1 MVAREGCPVRTGPLV
16 GYRVLELGST
26 AAGPF
31 CARLLAD
38 FGAEVVKIEAAEGD
52 PIRKLGEIVDGKSLY
67 ASSIL
72 RNKSIASFDLR
83 KPAAQALLKSM
94 VPKFDVVI
102 ENFRPGTLEKWG
114 LGYEH
119 LKPLRPDLVMT
130 RISGYGQSGPY
141 RDRPGYGVIG
151 EAMSGLRSLIGDP
164 DRPPSRVAMPLTDY
178 ITALYAAMGTVMAL
192 LAREKDGL
200 GQVVDTALVNSAF
213 SFMEAS
219 VPQYEKTGSMERRSG
234 SRLPNSAPN
243 NLYRTSDGGYIH
255 IAALADAV
263 YRRLAD
269 AMGRP
274 ELGTDPRFVEQNVRS
289 ANVDLID
296 DIVSQWTSAHTLDEI
311 EPILEAA
318 SVPASWVFTMAD
330 IFRSPHF
337 TAREMLLKVPDE
349 DLGTVTLAGIVPKL
363 SRTPG
368 TVVWAGRRT
377 GQDTRPVLK
386 EFCGLNDREIDQLE
400 RDAIIFCETASTEP
414 KPNQVAAI
422 VRTPEAP
429 IGTRVDHEDV

>member
-1 MVAREGCPVRTGPLV
+1 MVARERRPARTGPLV

-38 FGAEVVKIEAAEGD
+38 FGAEVVKIEASEGD
-52 PIRKLGEIVDGKSLY
+52 PIRKLGGVVHGKSLY

-72 RNKSIASFDLR
+72 RNKSIASLDLR
-83 KPAAQALLKSM
+83 KPAGQALLKSM

-102 ENFRPGTLEKWG
+102 ENFRPGTLEKWD

-119 LKPLRPDLVMT
+119 LKPLRPDLIMT

-178 ITALYAAMGTVMAL
+178 ITALYAAIGTVMAL
-192 LAREKDGL
+192 LARERDGL
-200 GQVVDTALVNSAF
+200 GQVVDTALVDSAF

-219 VPQYEKTGSMERRSG
+219 VPQYEKTGSIEMRAG

-243 NLYRTSDGGYIH
+243 NLYPTKDGGYIH

-263 YRRLAD
+263 YRRLAS

-274 ELGTDPRFVEQNVRS
+274 ELGTDPRFIEQNVRS
-289 ANVDLID
+289 ANVDAID
-296 DIVSQWTSAHTLDEI
+296 DIVSQWTSSHTLDEI
-311 EPILEAA
+311 EPILDAA
-318 SVPASWVFTMAD
+318 SVPASRVFTMAD

-337 TAREMLLKVPDE
+337 SARQMLLNVPDD
-349 DLGTVTLAGIVPKL
+349 DLGSVTLAGIVPKL

-368 TVVWAGRRT
+368 NVVWAGRRT
-377 GQDTRPVLK
+377 GQDTRTVLK
-386 EFCGLNDREIDQLE
+386 DFCDLTDEEIDRLE
-400 RDAIIFCETASTEP
+400 RDHVVFCGTESTRLVS
-414 KPNQVAAI
+414 NQAAAI
-422 VRTPEAP
+422 SS
-429 IGTRVDHEDV
+429 DF

>member
-1 MVAREGCPVRTGPLV
+1 MDFEEGRLTRTGPLV

-52 PIRKLGEIVDGKSLY
+52 PIRKLGEVVEGKSLY
-67 ASSIL
+67 AASIC

-94 VPKFDVVI
+94 IPKFDVVV

-119 LKPLRPDLVMT
+119 LKQLRPDLVMT
-130 RISGYGQSGPY
+130 RISGYGQSGPF

-178 ITALYAAMGTVMAL
+178 ITALYAALGTVMAL
-192 LAREKDGL
+192 LARERTGA
-200 GQVVDTALVNSAF
+200 GQVVDTALVDSAF

-219 VPQYEKTGSMERRSG
+219 VPQYEKTGSIEMRAG

-243 NLYRTSDGGYIH
+243 NLYPTKDGSYIH
-255 IAALADAV
+255 IAALADPV
-263 YRRLAD
+263 FRRLAN
-269 AMGRP
+269 AMNKP
-274 ELGTDPRFVEQNVRS
+274 ELGTDPRFVEQNIRS
-289 ANVDLID
+289 ANVNLID
-296 DIVSQWTSAHTLDEI
+296 EIVSQWTSSHTLE
-311 EPILEAA
+311 ELESVLEAA
-318 SVPASWVFTMAD
+318 SVPASRIFTMAD
-330 IFRSPHF
+330 IFSNPHF
-337 TAREMLLKVPDE
+337 IAREMLLKVPDD
-349 DLGTVTLAGIVPKL
+349 DLGTVTLAGVVPKL
-363 SRTPG
+363 LGTPG
-368 TVVWAGRRT
+368 KVVWSGHRI
-377 GQDTRPVLK
+377 GQDTRSILK
-386 EFCGLNDREIDQLE
+386 QFANLSDREIDELE
-400 RDAIIFCETASTEP
+400 RDAVIFCESVLPQSQSIQA
-414 KPNQVAAI
+414 AAI
-422 VRTPEAP
+422 
-429 IGTRVDHEDV
+429 

>member
-1 MVAREGCPVRTGPLV
+1 MVGRESGPGRTGPLV

-38 FGAEVVKIEAAEGD
+38 FGAEVVKIEASEGD
-52 PIRKLGEIVDGKSLY
+52 PIRKLGGIVDGKSLY

-72 RNKSIASFDLR
+72 RNKSIASLDLR
-83 KPAAQALLKSM
+83 KPAGQALLKSM

-102 ENFRPGTLEKWG
+102 ENFRPGTLEKWD

-119 LKPLRPDLVMT
+119 LKLLRPDLIMT

-178 ITALYAAMGTVMAL
+178 ITALYAAIGTVMAL
-192 LAREKDGL
+192 LARERDGL
-200 GQVVDTALVNSAF
+200 GQMVDTALVDSAF

-219 VPQYEKTGSMERRSG
+219 VPQYEKIGSIEMRAG

-243 NLYRTSDGGYIH
+243 NLYPTKDGGYIH

-263 YRRLAD
+263 YRRLAS

-274 ELGTDPRFVEQNVRS
+274 ELGTDPRFIEQNIRS
-289 ANVDLID
+289 ANVDAID
-296 DIVSQWTSAHTLDEI
+296 DIVSQWTSSHTLEEI

-318 SVPASWVFTMAD
+318 SVPASRVFTMAD

-337 TAREMLLKVPDE
+337 SARQMLLNVPDD
-349 DLGTVTLAGIVPKL
+349 DLGSVTLAGIVPKL

-368 TVVWAGRRT
+368 NVVWAGRRT
-377 GQDTRPVLK
+377 GQDTRSVLK
-386 EFCGLNDREIDQLE
+386 QFCDLSDEEIDRLE
-400 RDAIIFCETASTEP
+400 QDQVVFCEAESTRPAS
-414 KPNQVAAI
+414 KRAAAI
-422 VRTPEAP
+422 NS
-429 IGTRVDHEDV
+429 DF

>member
-1 MVAREGCPVRTGPLV
+1 MVAKVGRPARTGPLV

-72 RNKSIASFDLR
+72 RNKSIASLDLR

-102 ENFRPGTLEKWG
+102 ENFRPGTLEKWE

-164 DRPPSRVAMPLTDY
+164 
-178 ITALYAAMGTVMAL
+178 TVHLRA
-192 LAREKDGL
+192 
-200 GQVVDTALVNSAF
+200 
-213 SFMEAS
+213 
-219 VPQYEKTGSMERRSG
+219 
-234 SRLPNSAPN
+234 
-243 NLYRTSDGGYIH
+243 
-255 IAALADAV
+255 
-263 YRRLAD
+263 
-269 AMGRP
+269 
-274 ELGTDPRFVEQNVRS
+274 
-289 ANVDLID
+289 
-296 DIVSQWTSAHTLDEI
+296 
-311 EPILEAA
+311 
-318 SVPASWVFTMAD
+318 
-330 IFRSPHF
+330 
-337 TAREMLLKVPDE
+337 
-349 DLGTVTLAGIVPKL
+349 
-363 SRTPG
+363 
-368 TVVWAGRRT
+368 
-377 GQDTRPVLK
+377 
-386 EFCGLNDREIDQLE
+386 
-400 RDAIIFCETASTEP
+400 
-414 KPNQVAAI
+414 
-422 VRTPEAP
+422 
-429 IGTRVDHEDV
+429 

>member
-1 MVAREGCPVRTGPLV
+1 MVASSAGPDRSGPLV

-26 AAGPF
+26 AAGPL

-52 PIRKLGEIVDGKSLY
+52 PIRKLGKVVDGKSLY

-72 RNKSIASFDLR
+72 RNKVIASLDLR
-83 KPAAQALLKSM
+83 KPAAQDLLKRM
-94 VPKFDVVI
+94 VPKFDVVV

-119 LKPLRPDLVMT
+119 LKTLKPDLIMT
-130 RISGYGQSGPY
+130 RISGYGQYGPY

-151 EAMSGLRSLIGDP
+151 EAMSGLRSLIGDV

-178 ITALYAAMGTVMAL
+178 ITALYAAFGTVMAL
-192 LAREKDGL
+192 VARDRTGL
-200 GQVVDTALVNSAF
+200 GQMVDTALVDSAF

-219 VPQYEKTGSMERRSG
+219 VPQYEKTGFVEMRSG

-243 NLYRTSDGGYIH
+243 NLYPTKDGYIH

-263 YRRLAD
+263 FRRLAT

-274 ELGTDPRFVEQNVRS
+274 ELGTDERFHEMNVRF
-289 ANVDLID
+289 ANVEVID
-296 DIVSQWTSAHTLDEI
+296 AIVSEWTSQHTLDEL
-311 EPILEAA
+311 EPVLEAA
-318 SVPASWVFTMAD
+318 SVPASRVCTIAD
-330 IFRSPHF
+330 IFRNPHF
-337 TAREMLLKVPDE
+337 IDRQMLPSVPDD

-363 SRTPG
+363 SETPG
-368 TVVWAGRRT
+368 AIAWAGHRT
-377 GQDTRPVLK
+377 GQDTRSVLRAFG
-386 EFCGLNDREIDQLE
+386 ELSDQEIDELE
-400 RDAIIFCETASTEP
+400 SSGAIYCDKSVKTPTKSAASALESH
-414 KPNQVAAI
+414 AG
-422 VRTPEAP
+422 E
-429 IGTRVDHEDV
+429 

>member
-1 MVAREGCPVRTGPLV
+1 
-16 GYRVLELGST
+16 
-26 AAGPF
+26 
-31 CARLLAD
+31 
-38 FGAEVVKIEAAEGD
+38 VKIEASEGD
-52 PIRKLGEIVDGKSLY
+52 PIRKLGGVVRGKSLY

-72 RNKSIASFDLR
+72 RNKSIASLDLR
-83 KPAAQALLKSM
+83 KPAGQALLKSM

-102 ENFRPGTLEKWG
+102 ENFRPGTLEKWD

-119 LKPLRPDLVMT
+119 LKPLRPDLIMT

-178 ITALYAAMGTVMAL
+178 ITALYAAIGTVMAL
-192 LAREKDGL
+192 LARERDGL
-200 GQVVDTALVNSAF
+200 GQVVDTALVDSAF

-219 VPQYEKTGSMERRSG
+219 VPQYEKTGSIEMRAG

-243 NLYRTSDGGYIH
+243 NLYPTKDGGYIH

-263 YRRLAD
+263 YRRLAS

-274 ELGTDPRFVEQNVRS
+274 ELGTDPRFIEQNVRS
-289 ANVDLID
+289 ANVDAID
-296 DIVSQWTSAHTLDEI
+296 DIVSQWTSSHTLDEI

-318 SVPASWVFTMAD
+318 SVPASRVFTMAD

-337 TAREMLLKVPDE
+337 SARQMLLNVPDD
-349 DLGTVTLAGIVPKL
+349 DLGSVTLAGIVPKL

-368 TVVWAGRRT
+368 NVVWAGRRT
-377 GQDTRPVLK
+377 GQDTRTVLK
-386 EFCGLNDREIDQLE
+386 EFCDLTDEEIDRLE
-400 RDAIIFCETASTEP
+400 RDHVVFCGTESTRLVS
-414 KPNQVAAI
+414 NQAAAI
-422 VRTPEAP
+422 SS
-429 IGTRVDHEDV
+429 DF

>member
-1 MVAREGCPVRTGPLV
+1 MVAKESRPARTGPLV

-38 FGAEVVKIEAAEGD
+38 FGAEVVKIEASEGD
-52 PIRKLGEIVDGKSLY
+52 PIRKLGGVVHGKSLY

-72 RNKSIASFDLR
+72 RNKSIASLDLR
-83 KPAAQALLKSM
+83 KPAGQALLKSM

-102 ENFRPGTLEKWG
+102 ENFRPGTLEKWD

-119 LKPLRPDLVMT
+119 LKPLRPDLIMT

-178 ITALYAAMGTVMAL
+178 ITALYAAIGTVMAL
-192 LAREKDGL
+192 LARERDGL
-200 GQVVDTALVNSAF
+200 GQVVDTALVDSAF

-219 VPQYEKTGSMERRSG
+219 VPQYEKTGSIEMRAG

-243 NLYRTSDGGYIH
+243 NLYPTKDGGYIH

-263 YRRLAD
+263 YRRLAS

-274 ELGTDPRFVEQNVRS
+274 ELGTDPRFIEQNVRS
-289 ANVDLID
+289 ANVDAID
-296 DIVSQWTSAHTLDEI
+296 DIVSQWTSSHTLDEI

-318 SVPASWVFTMAD
+318 SVPASRVFTMAD

-337 TAREMLLKVPDE
+337 SARQMLLNVPDD
-349 DLGTVTLAGIVPKL
+349 DLGSVTLAGIVPKL

-368 TVVWAGRRT
+368 NVVWAGRRT
-377 GQDTRPVLK
+377 GQDTRTVLK
-386 EFCGLNDREIDQLE
+386 EFCDLTDEEIDRLE
-400 RDAIIFCETASTEP
+400 RDHVVFCGTESARP
-414 KPNQVAAI
+414 VSNQAAAI
-422 VRTPEAP
+422 SS
-429 IGTRVDHEDV
+429 DF

>member
-1 MVAREGCPVRTGPLV
+1 MGEEEGRPSRTGPLV

-38 FGAEVVKIEAAEGD
+38 FGAEVIKIEAAEGD
-52 PIRKLGEIVDGKSLY
+52 PIRKLGEVVDGKSLY

-72 RNKSIASFDLR
+72 RNKSIASLDLR
-83 KPAAQALLKSM
+83 KPEAQTLLRSM
-94 VPKFDVVI
+94 VPKFDVVV

-119 LKPLRPDLVMT
+119 LQPLRPDLVMT

-192 LAREKDGL
+192 LAREKSGL
-200 GQVVDTALVNSAF
+200 GQVVDTALVDSAF

-219 VPQYEKTGSMERRSG
+219 VPQYEKSGKMETRSG

-243 NLYRTSDGGYIH
+243 NLYPTKDGYIH

-263 YRRLAD
+263 YRRLTA

-274 ELGTDPRFVEQNVRS
+274 ELGSDPRFFEQNVRF
-289 ANVDLID
+289 ANVDVID
-296 DIVSQWTSAHTLDEI
+296 GIVTQWTSAHTLDEI
-311 EPILEAA
+311 EPLLEAA
-318 SVPASWVFTMAD
+318 AVPASRVFTMAD
-330 IFRSPHF
+330 IFRSPYF
-337 TAREMLLKVPDE
+337 KAREMLLKVPDE
-349 DLGTVTLAGIVPKL
+349 DLGSVTLAGVVPKF

-368 TVVWAGRRT
+368 KVMWSGRRT
-377 GQDTRPVLK
+377 GQDTRSVLK
-386 EFCGLNDREIDQLE
+386 EFANLTDREIDRLE
-400 RDAIIFCETASTEP
+400 QDAVIFCDTSSSH
-414 KPNQVAAI
+414 PNSRAI
-422 VRTPEAP
+422 A
-429 IGTRVDHEDV
+429 I

>member
-1 MVAREGCPVRTGPLV
+1 MVARESRPARTGPLV

-38 FGAEVVKIEAAEGD
+38 FGAEVVKIEASEGD
-52 PIRKLGEIVDGKSLY
+52 PIRKLGGVVHGKSLY

-72 RNKSIASFDLR
+72 RNKSIASLDLR
-83 KPAAQALLKSM
+83 KPAGQALLKSM

-102 ENFRPGTLEKWG
+102 ENFRPGTLEKWD

-119 LKPLRPDLVMT
+119 LKPLRPDLIMT

-178 ITALYAAMGTVMAL
+178 ITALYAAIGTVMAL
-192 LAREKDGL
+192 LARERDGL
-200 GQVVDTALVNSAF
+200 GQVVDTALVDSAF

-219 VPQYEKTGSMERRSG
+219 VPQYEKTGSIEMRAG

-243 NLYRTSDGGYIH
+243 NLYPTKDGGYIH

-263 YRRLAD
+263 YRRLAS

-274 ELGTDPRFVEQNVRS
+274 ELGTDPRFIEQNVRS
-289 ANVDLID
+289 ANVDAID
-296 DIVSQWTSAHTLDEI
+296 DIVSQWTSSHTLDEI
-311 EPILEAA
+311 EPILDAA
-318 SVPASWVFTMAD
+318 SVPASRVFTMAD

-337 TAREMLLKVPDE
+337 SARQMLLNVPDD
-349 DLGTVTLAGIVPKL
+349 DLGSVTLAGIVPKL

-368 TVVWAGRRT
+368 NVVWAGRRT
-377 GQDTRPVLK
+377 GQDTRTVLK
-386 EFCGLNDREIDQLE
+386 EFCDLTDEEIDRLE
-400 RDAIIFCETASTEP
+400 RDHVVFCGTESTRLVS
-414 KPNQVAAI
+414 NQAAAI
-422 VRTPEAP
+422 SS
-429 IGTRVDHEDV
+429 DF